1 MPCRN
6 FFPKDGASMKD
17 IDYLIIGAGLSGSVI
32 ARELTDK
39 GYKCVILEERDSV
52 GGNIRDRKISGIN
65 VHLYGPHIF
74 HTNSNEVWD
83 YMNRFCEFNN
93 FINAPIANYKGEI
106 YNLPFNMNT
115 FHQMYGYCCVF
126 PEDAKKF
133 IELDIVPCENPQT
146 VEEYALST
154 VGIKIYERLIKGYT
168 EKQWGRSCKE
178 LSRDIIKRLPL
189 RFTYNNNYFCSK
201 YQGIPVD
208 GYSKTAERLLEGVE
222 VVKGYKCSC
231 SSKEWL
237 ERAKNVVLTGAIDEW
252 YGYCFGAL
260 EYRSLKFET
269 EELQEEN
276 HQGNAVVN
284 YTDARVP
291 FTRVI
296 EHKHFTGVKTPTTI
310 ITKEYPQ
317 KWDIGKERY
326 YPIEDEKNK
335 ALYKKYKELADRDG
349 LITVGRLAEYKYYDM
364 DDTIKSAL
372 KVVREIC
379 EKQ

>member
-1 MPCRN
+1 
-6 FFPKDGASMKD
+6 MKD
-17 IDYLIIGAGLSGSVI
+17 IDYLIIGAGLSGSVV

-39 GYKCVILEERDSV
+39 GYKCVILEDRAEV
-52 GGNIRDRKISGIN
+52 GGNIRDKEISGIN

-74 HTNSNEVWD
+74 HTNSDEVWD

-115 FHQMYGYCCVF
+115 FSKMWGVTT
-126 PEDAKKF
+126 PEEAKKK
-133 IELDIVPCENPQT
+133 IEEQRTTCENPT
-146 VEEYALST
+146 NLEEYVLNL
-154 VGIKIYERLIKGYT
+154 VGTDIYEKLIKGYT
-168 EKQWGRSCKE
+168 EKQWGKPCKE
-178 LSRDIIKRLPL
+178 LDKSIIRRIPL
-189 RFTYNNNYFCSK
+189 RFTYNNNYFNAK

-208 GYSKTAERLLEGVE
+208 GYSKAVERLLEGVE
-222 VVKGYKCSC
+222 VVTGYKCSY
-231 SSKEWL
+231 SRKDWL
-237 ERAKNVVLTGAIDEW
+237 ERARNVVLTGAIDEW

-269 EELQEEN
+269 EELNEEN

-291 FTRVI
+291 WTRII

-317 KWDIGKERY
+317 KWKIGKERY

-335 ALYKKYKELADRDG
+335 ALYQKYKELADSDG

>member
-1 MPCRN
+1 
-6 FFPKDGASMKD
+6 MKD

-32 ARELTDK
+32 ARELSDN
-39 GYKCVILEERDSV
+39 GYKCVILEKRGSV
-52 GGNIRDRKISGIN
+52 GGNIRDKKISGIN

-74 HTNSNEVWD
+74 RTNDFDIWNYV
-83 YMNRFCEFNN
+83 NRFASFNN
-93 FINAPIANYKGEI
+93 FINEPIANYKGEI
-106 YNLPFNMNT
+106 YNMPFNMNT
-115 FHQMYGYCCVF
+115 FSKLWGVTT
-126 PEDAKKF
+126 PEEAKKK
-133 IELDIVPCENPQT
+133 IEEQRIPCENPKNL
-146 VEEYALST
+146 EEYVLNL
-154 VGIKIYERLIKGYT
+154 VGTDIYEKLIKGYT
-168 EKQWGRSCKE
+168 EKQWGKPCKE
-178 LSRDIIKRLPL
+178 LDKSIIRRIPL
-189 RFTYNNNYFCSK
+189 RFTYNNNYFNAK

-208 GYSKTAERLLEGVE
+208 GYSKTVERLLEGAE
-222 VVKGYKCSC
+222 VVTRYKCSC

-252 YGYCFGAL
+252 YGYCFGPL

-317 KWDIGKERY
+317 KWEIGKERY

-364 DDTIKSAL
+364 EDTIKSAL
-372 KVVREIC
+372 KVARELC

>member
-1 MPCRN
+1 
-6 FFPKDGASMKD
+6 MKD

-39 GYKCVILEERDSV
+39 GYKCVILEDRAEV
-52 GGNIRDRKISGIN
+52 GGNIRDKEISGIN

-74 HTNSNEVWD
+74 HTDSDEVWD

-106 YNLPFNMNT
+106 YNFPFNMNT

-178 LSRDIIKRLPL
+178 LSRDIVKRLPL

-201 YQGIPVD
+201 HQGIPVD
-208 GYSKTAERLLEGVE
+208 GYSKTVERLLEGVE
-222 VVKGYKCSC
+222 VVTGYKCSC

-237 ERAKNVVLTGAIDEW
+237 ERAKNVVLTGAVDE
-252 YGYCFGAL
+252 YYNYCL
-260 EYRSLKFET
+260 VRWS
-269 EELQEEN
+269 
-276 HQGNAVVN
+276 
-284 YTDARVP
+284 
-291 FTRVI
+291 I
-296 EHKHFTGVKTPTTI
+296 GV
-310 ITKEYPQ
+310 
-317 KWDIGKERY
+317 
-326 YPIEDEKNK
+326 
-335 ALYKKYKELADRDG
+335 
-349 LITVGRLAEYKYYDM
+349 
-364 DDTIKSAL
+364 
-372 KVVREIC
+372 
-379 EKQ
+379 

>member
-1 MPCRN
+1 
-6 FFPKDGASMKD
+6 MKD

-32 ARELTDK
+32 AREMTDK

-52 GGNIRDRKISGIN
+52 GGNIRDKEISGIN

-74 HTNSNEVWD
+74 RTNDIAIWD
-83 YMNRFCEFNN
+83 YVNRFASFNN
-93 FINAPIANYKGEI
+93 FINEPIANYKDEI

-115 FHQMYGYCCVF
+115 FSKLWGVTT
-126 PEDAKKF
+126 PEEAKRK
-133 IELDIVPCENPQT
+133 IEEQRIPCKNPKNL
-146 VEEYALST
+146 EEYVLNL
-154 VGIKIYERLIKGYT
+154 VGTDIYEKLIKGYT
-168 EKQWGRSCKE
+168 EKQWGKPCKE
-178 LSRDIIKRLPL
+178 LDKSIIRRIPL
-189 RFTYNNNYFCSK
+189 RFTYNNNYFNAK

-208 GYSKTAERLLEGVE
+208 GYSKAIERLLEGVE
-222 VVKGYKCSC
+222 VVTGYKCSC
-231 SSKEWL
+231 SSTKWL

-252 YGYCFGAL
+252 YGYCFGTL

-269 EELQEEN
+269 EELKEEN

-291 FTRVI
+291 WTRII
-296 EHKHFTGVKTPTTI
+296 EHKHFTGANTPTTI

-326 YPIEDEKNK
+326 YPIEDKKNK
-335 ALYKKYKELADRDG
+335 ALYQKYKELADRDG
-349 LITVGRLAEYKYYDM
+349 VITVGRLAEYKYYDM
-364 DDTIKSAL
+364 EDTIKSAF
-372 KVVREIC
+372 KAVRELC

>member
-6 FFPKDGASMKD
+6 FCLKDGASMKD

-74 HTNSNEVWD
+74 HTNRDEVWD

-115 FHQMYGYCCVF
+115 FSKLWRVTT
-126 PEDAKKF
+126 PEEAKRK
-133 IELDIVPCENPQT
+133 IEEQRTPCEDPKNL
-146 VEEYALST
+146 EEYVLNL
-154 VGIKIYERLIKGYT
+154 VGTDIYEKLIKGYT
-168 EKQWGRSCKE
+168 EKQWGKPCKE
-178 LSRDIIKRLPL
+178 LDKSIIRRIPL
-189 RFTYNNNYFCSK
+189 RFTYNNNYFNAK

-208 GYSKTAERLLEGVE
+208 GYSKAVERLIDGVE
-222 VVKGYKCSC
+222 VVTGYKCSC

-296 EHKHFTGVKTPTTI
+296 EHKHFTGVNTPTTI
-310 ITKEYPQ
+310 ITREYPQ
-317 KWDIGKERY
+317 KWEKGKDRY

-335 ALYKKYKELADRDG
+335 ALYHKYKELADRDG

-372 KVVREIC
+372 KVVKELC

>member
-1 MPCRN
+1 
-6 FFPKDGASMKD
+6 MKD

-39 GYKCVILEERDSV
+39 GYKCVILEKRDVV
-52 GGNIRDRKISGIN
+52 GGNIRDKEICGIN

-74 HTNSNEVWD
+74 RTNDFAIWAYV
-83 YMNRFCEFNN
+83 NRFASFNN
-93 FINAPIANYKGEI
+93 FINEPIANYKGKI

-115 FHQMYGYCCVF
+115 FSKLWGVTT
-126 PEDAKKF
+126 PEEAKRK
-133 IELDIVPCENPQT
+133 IEEQRIPCENPKNL
-146 VEEYALST
+146 EEYVLNL
-154 VGIKIYERLIKGYT
+154 VGTDIYEKLIKGYT
-168 EKQWGRSCKE
+168 EKQWGKPCKE
-178 LSRDIIKRLPL
+178 LDKSIIRRIPL
-189 RFTYNNNYFCSK
+189 RFTYNNNYFNAK

-208 GYSKTAERLLEGVE
+208 GYSDVVERLLEGVE
-222 VVKGYKCSC
+222 VVTGYECSC

-269 EELQEEN
+269 EELDEEN

-291 FTRVI
+291 YTRVI

-317 KWDIGKERY
+317 KWEIGKERY
-326 YPIEDEKNK
+326 YPIEDKENK

-349 LITVGRLAEYKYYDM
+349 FITVGRLAEYKYYDM
-364 DDTIKSAL
+364 EDTIKSAL
-372 KVVREIC
+372 KAVRELC

>member
-1 MPCRN
+1 
-6 FFPKDGASMKD
+6 MKD
-17 IDYLIIGAGLSGSVI
+17 IDYLIIGAGLSGSVV

-39 GYKCVILEERDSV
+39 GYKCVILEERAEV
-52 GGNIRDRKISGIN
+52 GGNIRDEEISGIN

-74 HTNSNEVWD
+74 HTNSDEVWD

-115 FHQMYGYCCVF
+115 FSKMWKVTT
-126 PEDAKKF
+126 PEEAKRK
-133 IELDIVPCENPQT
+133 IEGQRIPCENPKNL
-146 VEEYALST
+146 EEYVLNL
-154 VGIKIYERLIKGYT
+154 VGTDIYEKLIKGYT
-168 EKQWGRSCKE
+168 EKQWGKPCKE
-178 LSRDIIKRLPL
+178 LDKSIIRRIPL
-189 RFTYNNNYFCSK
+189 RFTYNNNYFNAK
-201 YQGIPVD
+201 YQGLPVD
-208 GYSKTAERLLEGVE
+208 GYSKTVERLLEGVE
-222 VVKGYKCSC
+222 VVTGYKCSY

-237 ERAKNVVLTGAIDEW
+237 ERAKNVVLTGAVDE
-252 YGYCFGAL
+252 YYNYCFGAL
-260 EYRSLKFET
+260 EYRGLKFET
-269 EELQEEN
+269 DELNEEN
-276 HQGNAVVN
+276 RQGNAVVN

-291 FTRVI
+291 WTRII

-317 KWDIGKERY
+317 KWEIGKERY

-335 ALYKKYKELADRDG
+335 ALYQKYKELADRDG

-372 KVVREIC
+372 KVVKEIC
-379 EKQ
+379 ERQ

>member
-1 MPCRN
+1 
-6 FFPKDGASMKD
+6 MKD

-39 GYKCVILEERDSV
+39 GYKCVILEERGSV

-74 HTNSNEVWD
+74 HTNSDEVWD

-115 FHQMYGYCCVF
+115 FSKMWGVTT
-126 PEDAKKF
+126 PEEANRK
-133 IELDIVPCENPQT
+133 IEEQRIPCENPKNL
-146 VEEYALST
+146 EEYVLNL
-154 VGIKIYERLIKGYT
+154 VGTDIYEKLIKGYT
-168 EKQWGRSCKE
+168 QKQWGKLCKE
-178 LSRDIIKRLPL
+178 LDKSIIRRIPL
-189 RFTYNNNYFCSK
+189 RFTYNNNYFNAK

-208 GYSKTAERLLEGVE
+208 GYSKTVERLLEGVE
-222 VVKGYKCSC
+222 VVTGYKCSC
-231 SSKEWL
+231 ASKEWL
-237 ERAKNVVLTGAIDEW
+237 EKAKNVVLTGAVDE
-252 YGYCFGAL
+252 YYNYCFGAL

-269 EELQEEN
+269 EELAEEN

-291 FTRVI
+291 YTRVI

-317 KWDIGKERY
+317 KWEKGKDRY

-335 ALYKKYKELADRDG
+335 ALYQKYKELADCDG

-364 DDTIKSAL
+364 DNTTKSAL
-372 KVVREIC
+372 KAVKELC
-379 EKQ
+379 ERQ

>member
-1 MPCRN
+1 
-6 FFPKDGASMKD
+6 MKD
-17 IDYLIIGAGLSGSVI
+17 IDYLIIGAGLSGSII

-39 GYKCVILEERDSV
+39 GYKCVILEERGSV

-74 HTNSNEVWD
+74 HTNSDEVWD
-83 YMNRFCEFNN
+83 YMNRFCKFNN

-133 IELDIVPCENPQT
+133 IELDIVPCENPHT

-201 YQGIPVD
+201 HQGIPVD
-208 GYSKTAERLLEGVE
+208 GYSKAVEMLLEGVE
-222 VVKGYKCSC
+222 VVTWYKCSC

-269 EELQEEN
+269 EELHEEN

-291 FTRVI
+291 WTRII
-296 EHKHFTGVKTPTTI
+296 EHKHFTGVNTPTTI

-317 KWDIGKERY
+317 KWEIGKERY

-335 ALYKKYKELADRDG
+335 ALYQKYKELADRDG

>member
-1 MPCRN
+1 
-6 FFPKDGASMKD
+6 MKD

-52 GGNIRDRKISGIN
+52 GGNIRDREISGIN

-74 HTNSNEVWD
+74 RTNDIAIWAYVNNFAS
-83 YMNRFCEFNN
+83 FNN
-93 FINAPIANYKGEI
+93 FINEPIANYKGEI

-115 FHQMYGYCCVF
+115 FSKMWGVTT
-126 PEDAKKF
+126 PEEAKKK
-133 IELDIVPCENPQT
+133 IEEQRIPCEDPKNL
-146 VEEYALST
+146 EEYVLNL
-154 VGIKIYERLIKGYT
+154 VGTDIYEKLIKGYT
-168 EKQWGRSCKE
+168 EKQWGKPCKE
-178 LSRDIIKRLPL
+178 LDKSIIRRIPL
-189 RFTYNNNYFCSK
+189 RFTYNNNYFNAK

-208 GYSKTAERLLEGVE
+208 GYSKAVERLLEGVE

-252 YGYCFGAL
+252 YGYCFGTL

-291 FTRVI
+291 WTRII
-296 EHKHFTGVKTPTTI
+296 EHKHFTGVKTQTTI

-364 DDTIKSAL
+364 EDTIKSTF
-372 KVVREIC
+372 KVVRELC

>member
-39 GYKCVILEERDSV
+39 GYKCVILEERGSV

-74 HTNSNEVWD
+74 HTNSDEVWN

-115 FHQMYGYCCVF
+115 FSKLWRVTT
-126 PEDAKKF
+126 PEEAKRK
-133 IELDIVPCENPQT
+133 IEEQRTPCEDPKNL
-146 VEEYALST
+146 EEYVLNL
-154 VGIKIYERLIKGYT
+154 VGTDIYEKLIKGYT
-168 EKQWGRSCKE
+168 EKQWGKPCKE
-178 LSRDIIKRLPL
+178 LDKSIIRRIPL
-189 RFTYNNNYFCSK
+189 RFTYNNNYFNAK

-208 GYSKTAERLLEGVE
+208 GYSKTVERLLEGVE
-222 VVKGYKCSC
+222 VVTGYKCSC

-252 YGYCFGAL
+252 YGYCFGTL
-260 EYRSLKFET
+260 EYRSLKFRT
-269 EELQEEN
+269 ERLKEEN

-291 FTRVI
+291 YTRVI
-296 EHKHFTGVKTPTTI
+296 EHKHFTGVNTATTI

-317 KWDIGKERY
+317 KWEKGKDRY

-364 DDTIKSAL
+364 EDTIKSAL
-372 KVVREIC
+372 KVVRELC

>member
-1 MPCRN
+1 
-6 FFPKDGASMKD
+6 MKD

-39 GYKCVILEERDSV
+39 GYKCVILEDRSEV
-52 GGNIRDRKISGIN
+52 GGNIRDKEISGIN

-74 HTNSNEVWD
+74 HTNSDEVWD
-83 YMNRFCEFNN
+83 YMKRFCKFNN
-93 FINAPIANYKGEI
+93 FINSPIANYKGEI

-115 FHQMYGYCCVF
+115 FSKMWGVTT
-126 PEDAKKF
+126 PEEAKRK
-133 IELDIVPCENPQT
+133 IEEQRISCENPKSL
-146 VEEYALST
+146 EEYVLNL
-154 VGIKIYERLIKGYT
+154 VGMDIYEKLIKGYT
-168 EKQWGRSCKE
+168 EKQWGKPCKE
-178 LSRDIIKRLPL
+178 LDKSIIRRIPL
-189 RFTYNNNYFCSK
+189 RFTYNNNYFNAK

-208 GYSKTAERLLEGVE
+208 GYSKTVERLLEGVE
-222 VVKGYKCSC
+222 VVTGYKCSY

-237 ERAKNVVLTGAIDEW
+237 ERAKSVVLTGAIDEW
-252 YGYCFGAL
+252 YGYCFGVL
-260 EYRSLKFET
+260 EYRSLKFKT
-269 EELQEEN
+269 EELKEEN

-291 FTRVI
+291 WTRII
-296 EHKHFTGVKTPTTI
+296 EHKHFAGVKTLTTI

-317 KWDIGKERY
+317 KWEIGKERY
-326 YPIEDEKNK
+326 YPIENEKNK
-335 ALYKKYKELADRDG
+335 ALYHKYKELADRDG

-372 KVVREIC
+372 KVVKELC

>member
-1 MPCRN
+1 
-6 FFPKDGASMKD
+6 MKD

-39 GYKCVILEERDSV
+39 GYKCVILEDRSEV
-52 GGNIRDRKISGIN
+52 GGNIRDKEISGIN

-74 HTNSNEVWD
+74 HTNSDEVWD
-83 YMNRFCEFNN
+83 YMNRLCEFNN

-115 FHQMYGYCCVF
+115 FSKMWKVTT
-126 PEDAKKF
+126 PEEAKRK
-133 IELDIVPCENPQT
+133 IEEQRTPCEDPKNL
-146 VEEYALST
+146 EEYVLNL
-154 VGIKIYERLIKGYT
+154 VGTDIYEKLIKGYT
-168 EKQWGRSCKE
+168 EKQWGKPCKE
-178 LSRDIIKRLPL
+178 LDKSIIRRIPL
-189 RFTYNNNYFCSK
+189 RFTYNNNYFNAK

-208 GYSKTAERLLEGVE
+208 GYSKVVEKLLHGVE
-222 VVKGYKCSC
+222 VVTGYKCSC
-231 SSKEWL
+231 SSTKWL
-237 ERAKNVVLTGAIDEW
+237 EMAKNVVLTGAVDE
-252 YGYCFGAL
+252 YYNYCFGAL

-291 FTRVI
+291 WTRII

-317 KWDIGKERY
+317 KWTIGKERY

-335 ALYKKYKELADRDG
+335 ALYQKYKELADRDG
-349 LITVGRLAEYKYYDM
+349 LITAGRLAEYKYYNM
-364 DDTIKSAL
+364 DSAIESAL
-372 KVVREIC
+372 KVVRELC

>member
-1 MPCRN
+1 
-6 FFPKDGASMKD
+6 MKD

-52 GGNIRDRKISGIN
+52 GGNIRDKEISGIN

-74 HTNSNEVWD
+74 HTNSDEVWN
-83 YMNRFCEFNN
+83 YMKRFCKFNN
-93 FINAPIANYKGEI
+93 FINSPIANYKGEI

-115 FHQMYGYCCVF
+115 FSKMWGVTT
-126 PEDAKKF
+126 PEEAKKK
-133 IELDIVPCENPQT
+133 IEEQRIPCGNPT
-146 VEEYALST
+146 NLEEYVLNL
-154 VGIKIYERLIKGYT
+154 VGTDIYEKLIKGYT
-168 EKQWGRSCKE
+168 EKQWGKPCKE
-178 LSRDIIKRLPL
+178 LDKNIIRRIPL
-189 RFTYNNNYFCSK
+189 RFTYNNNYFNAK

-208 GYSKTAERLLEGVE
+208 GYSKAVERLLEGVE
-222 VVKGYKCSC
+222 VVTGYKCSY

-252 YGYCFGAL
+252 YGYCFGEL

-269 EELQEEN
+269 EEFQEEN

-296 EHKHFTGVKTPTTI
+296 EHKHFTGVQTPTTI

-317 KWDIGKERY
+317 KWEKGKDRY

-335 ALYKKYKELADRDG
+335 VLYQKYKELADCDG
-349 LITVGRLAEYKYYDM
+349 LITVGRLAEYKYYNM
-364 DDTIKSAL
+364 DSAIESAL

>member
-1 MPCRN
+1 M
-6 FFPKDGASMKD
+6 
-17 IDYLIIGAGLSGSVI
+17 
-32 ARELTDK
+32 
-39 GYKCVILEERDSV
+39 
-52 GGNIRDRKISGIN
+52 
-65 VHLYGPHIF
+65 
-74 HTNSNEVWD
+74 
-83 YMNRFCEFNN
+83 
-93 FINAPIANYKGEI
+93 
-106 YNLPFNMNT
+106 
-115 FHQMYGYCCVF
+115 
-126 PEDAKKF
+126 
-133 IELDIVPCENPQT
+133 
-146 VEEYALST
+146 
-154 VGIKIYERLIKGYT
+154 
-168 EKQWGRSCKE
+168 
-178 LSRDIIKRLPL
+178 SRDIIKRLPL

-208 GYSKTAERLLEGVE
+208 GYSKAVERLLEGVE
-222 VVKGYKCSC
+222 VVTWYKCSC

-252 YGYCFGAL
+252 YGYCFGVL

-296 EHKHFTGVKTPTTI
+296 EHKHFTGVNTPTTI

-317 KWDIGKERY
+317 KWKIGKERY

-335 ALYKKYKELADRDG
+335 VLYQKYKELAEHDG

>member
-32 ARELTDK
+32 SRELTDK
-39 GYKCVILEERDSV
+39 GYKCVILEERGSV
-52 GGNIRDRKISGIN
+52 GGNIRDREISGIN

-74 HTNSNEVWD
+74 HTNSDEVWN

-93 FINAPIANYKGEI
+93 FINAPIANCKGEI

-115 FHQMYGYCCVF
+115 FSKLWKITT
-126 PEDAKKF
+126 PEEAKRK
-133 IELDIVPCENPQT
+133 IEEQRTPCEDPKNL
-146 VEEYALST
+146 EEYVLNL
-154 VGIKIYERLIKGYT
+154 VGTDIYEKLIKGYT
-168 EKQWGRSCKE
+168 EKQWGKPCKE
-178 LSRDIIKRLPL
+178 LDKSIIRRIPL
-189 RFTYNNNYFCSK
+189 RFTYNNNYFNAK

-222 VVKGYKCSC
+222 VVTGYKCSC

-260 EYRSLKFET
+260 EYRSLKFEI

-276 HQGNAVVN
+276 HQGNSVVN

-291 FTRVI
+291 WTRII

-317 KWDIGKERY
+317 KWEIGKERY

-335 ALYKKYKELADRDG
+335 ALYQKYKELADRDG

-364 DDTIKSAL
+364 EDTIKSAL
-372 KVVREIC
+372 KVVRELC

>member
-1 MPCRN
+1 
-6 FFPKDGASMKD
+6 MKD

-39 GYKCVILEERDSV
+39 GYKCVILEERGSV
-52 GGNIRDRKISGIN
+52 AGNVRDKEISGIN

-74 HTNSNEVWD
+74 HTNSDEVWN

-93 FINAPIANYKGEI
+93 FINAPIAKYKGEI

-115 FHQMYGYCCVF
+115 FSKMWGVTT
-126 PEDAKKF
+126 PEEAKRK
-133 IELDIVPCENPQT
+133 IEWQRIPRENPKNL
-146 VEEYALST
+146 EEYVLNL
-154 VGIKIYERLIKGYT
+154 VGTDIYEKLIKGYT
-168 EKQWGRSCKE
+168 EKQWGKPCKE
-178 LSRDIIKRLPL
+178 LDKSIIRRIPL
-189 RFTYNNNYFCSK
+189 RFTYNNNYFNAK

-208 GYSKTAERLLEGVE
+208 GYSKTVERLLEGVE
-222 VVKGYKCSC
+222 VVTGHKCSY

-252 YGYCFGAL
+252 YGYCLGVL

-269 EELQEEN
+269 EELNEEN

-291 FTRVI
+291 WTRII

-317 KWDIGKERY
+317 KWKIGKERY

-335 ALYKKYKELADRDG
+335 ALYQKYKELADRDG

-364 DDTIKSAL
+364 DDAIKSAL
-372 KVVREIC
+372 KVVKEIC
-379 EKQ
+379 ERQ

>member
-32 ARELTDK
+32 ARELTDN
-39 GYKCVILEERDSV
+39 GYKCVILEDRAEV
-52 GGNIRDRKISGIN
+52 GGNIRDKEISGIN

-74 HTNSNEVWD
+74 HTNSDEVWD

-115 FHQMYGYCCVF
+115 FSKMWKVTT
-126 PEDAKKF
+126 PEEAKRK
-133 IELDIVPCENPQT
+133 IDEQRIPCENPKNLEDY
-146 VEEYALST
+146 VLNL
-154 VGIKIYERLIKGYT
+154 VGTDIYEKLIKGYT
-168 EKQWGRSCKE
+168 EKQWGKPCKE
-178 LSRDIIKRLPL
+178 LDKSIIRRIPL
-189 RFTYNNNYFCSK
+189 RFTYNNNYFNAK

-208 GYSKTAERLLEGVE
+208 GYSKAVERLLEGVE
-222 VVKGYKCSC
+222 VVTGYKCSC

-237 ERAKNVVLTGAIDEW
+237 ERARNVVLTGAIDEW
-252 YGYCFGAL
+252 YGYCFGTL
-260 EYRSLKFET
+260 EYRSLKFQT

-291 FTRVI
+291 WTRII

-317 KWDIGKERY
+317 KWEIGKERY

-335 ALYKKYKELADRDG
+335 ALYQKYKELADRDG
-349 LITVGRLAEYKYYDM
+349 LITAGRLAEYKYYDM
-364 DDTIKSAL
+364 EDTIKSAL
-372 KVVREIC
+372 KVVRETC

>member
-1 MPCRN
+1 
-6 FFPKDGASMKD
+6 MKD

-32 ARELTDK
+32 ARELTDN
-39 GYKCVILEERDSV
+39 GYKCVILEDRSEV
-52 GGNIRDRKISGIN
+52 GGNIRDKEISGIN

-74 HTNSNEVWD
+74 HTDSDEVWD
-83 YMNRFCEFNN
+83 YMNRFCKFNS
-93 FINAPIANYKGEI
+93 FINSPIANYKGEI

-115 FHQMYGYCCVF
+115 FSKMWGVTT
-126 PEDAKKF
+126 PEEAKRK
-133 IELDIVPCENPQT
+133 IEEQRIPCENPKNL
-146 VEEYALST
+146 EEYVLNL
-154 VGIKIYERLIKGYT
+154 VGTDIYEKLIKGYT
-168 EKQWGRSCKE
+168 EKQWGKPCKE
-178 LSRDIIKRLPL
+178 LGKSIIRRIPL
-189 RFTYNNNYFCSK
+189 RFTYNNNYFNAK

-222 VVKGYKCSC
+222 VVTGYKCSC

-291 FTRVI
+291 YTRVI

-317 KWDIGKERY
+317 KWEIGKERY

-335 ALYKKYKELADRDG
+335 ALYQKYKELADRDG
-349 LITVGRLAEYKYYDM
+349 LITVGRLAEYKYYNM
-364 DDTIKSAL
+364 DGAIESAL
-372 KVVREIC
+372 KVVKEIC
-379 EKQ
+379 GKQ

>member
-17 IDYLIIGAGLSGSVI
+17 IDYLIIGAGLSGSVF

-52 GGNIRDRKISGIN
+52 GGNIRDKEISGIN

-74 HTNSNEVWD
+74 HTNSDEVWN
-83 YMNRFCEFNN
+83 YMKRFCEFNN

-115 FHQMYGYCCVF
+115 FSKMWGVTT
-126 PEDAKKF
+126 PEEAKRK
-133 IELDIVPCENPQT
+133 IEEQRIPCENPKNL
-146 VEEYALST
+146 EEYVLNL
-154 VGIKIYERLIKGYT
+154 VGTDIYEKLIKGYT
-168 EKQWGRSCKE
+168 EKQWGKPCKE
-178 LSRDIIKRLPL
+178 LGKSIIRRIPL
-189 RFTYNNNYFCSK
+189 RFTYNNNYFNAK

-208 GYSKTAERLLEGVE
+208 GYSKAIERLLEDVE
-222 VVKGYKCSC
+222 VVTGYKCSC

-237 ERAKNVVLTGAIDEW
+237 KKAKNVVLTGAIDEW
-252 YGYCFGAL
+252 YGYCFGTL

-317 KWDIGKERY
+317 KWEKGKDRY

-335 ALYKKYKELADRDG
+335 ALYKKYKELAGRDG

-364 DDTIKSAL
+364 EDTIKSAL
-372 KVVREIC
+372 KVVRELC

>member
-1 MPCRN
+1 
-6 FFPKDGASMKD
+6 MKD

-39 GYKCVILEERDSV
+39 GYKCVILEERDNV
-52 GGNIRDRKISGIN
+52 GGNIRDKEISGIN

-74 HTNSNEVWD
+74 HTSSDEVWD

-115 FHQMYGYCCVF
+115 FSKMWGVTT
-126 PEDAKKF
+126 PEEAKKK
-133 IELDIVPCENPQT
+133 IEEQRIPCKNPMNL
-146 VEEYALST
+146 EEYVLNL
-154 VGIKIYERLIKGYT
+154 VGTDIYEKLINGYT
-168 EKQWGRSCKE
+168 KKQWGKPCKE
-178 LSRDIIKRLPL
+178 LDKSIIRRIPL
-189 RFTYNNNYFCSK
+189 RFTYNNNYFNAK

-208 GYSKTAERLLEGVE
+208 GYSKTVEKLLHGVE
-222 VVKGYKCSC
+222 VVTGYKCSC
-231 SSKEWL
+231 SSTKWL
-237 ERAKNVVLTGAIDEW
+237 ERAKNVVLTGAVDE
-252 YGYCFGAL
+252 YYNYCFGAL
-260 EYRSLKFET
+260 EYRGLKFVT
-269 EELQEEN
+269 EELKEES

-296 EHKHFTGVKTPTTI
+296 EHKHFTGVQTPTTI
-310 ITKEYPQ
+310 ITMEYPQ
-317 KWDIGKERY
+317 KWEKGKDRY

-335 ALYKKYKELADRDG
+335 ALYQKYKGLADRDG

-372 KVVREIC
+372 KAVMKLC